1 MNKEELLRRLEE
13 RLARGEISEGTY
25 LGIQARYDAMPE
37 LPPMPQAPSPPEP
50 PTPPEPPM
58 SPEAPRHAQHAG
70 HPFREGDLER
80 MIEDSIEGAMQQVAT
95 GLEAAFSNKEEV
107 RLRMDQVN
115 RRVQEAMSKIGPRI
129 EEGGRT
135 CVIRGSGTVAG
146 GQHFEE
152 FKCAGSGVVT
162 GDLLADEAHIS
173 GACVI
178 QGRCEGK
185 EFHASGRAEI
195 AKDVKVQEFHVSG
208 KASVGGDIRAQEV
221 HISGSAKIGGGIEA
235 QEVEFQ
241 GSASVGGAVKAQ
253 DFTSRGQFAIGG
265 GIEAEDIDIRL
276 AGTSKTT
283 SIKGEDIEIRRGERR
298 GELIVDSI
306 EGEQVYVEATHAG
319 VVRGESVRLGPYSS
333 VQTVEADELEVH
345 ETATFKERRP
355 RAHG

>member
-25 LGIQARYDAMPE
+25 LGIKARYDAMPE
-37 LPPMPQAPSPPEP
+37 LPPVPEAPSPPEP

-195 AKDVKVQEFHVSG
+195 AKDVQVQEFHVSG

-221 HISGSAKIGGGIEA
+221 HISGSAK
-235 QEVEFQ
+235 
-241 GSASVGGAVKAQ
+241 
-253 DFTSRGQFAIGG
+253 IGG

-319 VVRGESVRLGPYSS
+319 LVRGESVRLGPYSS